1 MTASVIP
8 GVWDSR
14 TAWDV
19 KWQHFQS
26 LTTPGGIRLPSC
38 QDKYQAV
45 ENRVVVIKLA
55 VYEQKC
61 RVSSGGEGR

>member
-14 TAWDV
+14 TAWNV

-38 QDKYQAV
+38 QDKYQ
-45 ENRVVVIKLA
+45 
-55 VYEQKC
+55 VYAYLILHIDKI
-61 RVSSGGEGR
+61 GGV